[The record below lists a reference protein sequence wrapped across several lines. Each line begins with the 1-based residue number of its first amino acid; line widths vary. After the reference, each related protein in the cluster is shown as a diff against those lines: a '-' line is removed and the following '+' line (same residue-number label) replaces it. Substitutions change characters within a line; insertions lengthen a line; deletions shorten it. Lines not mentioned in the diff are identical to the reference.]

1 MKAGL
6 ALVAGVLAGSVL
18 GQGAP
23 VAWAAFNESAV
34 ASATIAADVLAP
46 PSSLAVS
53 APYCVA
59 GSHAVD
65 VAWTASASD
74 WLDGYEVLLAT
85 SAQGPFA
92 VVATG
97 DPSVVARTLTALER
111 KTTYHVVVASTRSSW
126 RATTA
131 AVSVTT
137 PPRNCA

>member
-1 MKAGL
+1 MRSVL

-34 ASATIAADVLAP
+34 ATATIAADVLAP
-46 PSSLAVS
+46 PGGLSVS
-53 APYCVA
+53 GPVCVT

-65 VAWTASASD
+65 VSWAPSTSD
-74 WLDGYEVLLAT
+74 WLDGYQVLLAT
-85 SAQGPFA
+85 AAQGPYA

-97 DPSVVARTLTALER
+97 DPSMVAHTLTGLER
-111 KTTYHVVVASTRSSW
+111 KTTYYVVVAATRSSW
-126 RATTA
+126 RAATP

>member
-34 ASATIAADVLAP
+34 ATATIAADVLAP
-46 PSSLAVS
+46 PSSPTVS

-65 VAWTASASD
+65 VAID
-74 WLDGYEVLLAT
+74 VCEIDL
-85 SAQGPFA
+85 
-92 VVATG
+92 
-97 DPSVVARTLTALER
+97 
-111 KTTYHVVVASTRSSW
+111 
-126 RATTA
+126 
-131 AVSVTT
+131 VSQL
-137 PPRNCA
+137 